1 VPCRDEILQQ
11 LDGIAFRDE
20 NMGKKKRKKWKTGVE
35 EEKYFLQT
43 AVMERKF
50 VSAQS

>member
-20 NMGKKKRKKWKTGVE
+20 NMGKKKRKKWKTGAASSDDRVW
-35 EEKYFLQT
+35 KKKSIFFRLP
-43 AVMERKF
+43 
-50 VSAQS
+50 